1 MAETSGAEELFDVDV
16 QVSEQLRV
24 LPLARVAERA
34 SAAGKRSGRLWGLV
48 SGAAVVAL
56 VTTGL
61 ILQGGGSERSLAP
74 AGPAPEAKPAAVP
87 APTGP
92 PLAVERPVVA
102 AAAPVAAA
110 TGPAGVQAGERKPA
124 RRKVIRIATA
134 AAGGTMAAAGKAA
147 GSRPETA
154 ARPPDRAAEPP
165 APAPVPAPPVL
176 AVTAPVPAVA
186 SPPPPTATKT
196 LAPATVQRAVARQ
209 TAAFDRCVQ
218 SALAEPGGA
227 GQVGRKIALLV
238 AVGNG
243 GLVEASEVE
252 EPDVERSPLGACL
265 RQAAGWLLFPPFEG
279 EAIGLRIPLQLG
291 VAAPGAAP
299 VR

>member
-1 MAETSGAEELFDVDV
+1 
-16 QVSEQLRV
+16 
-24 LPLARVAERA
+24 
-34 SAAGKRSGRLWGLV
+34 
-48 SGAAVVAL
+48 
-56 VTTGL
+56 
-61 ILQGGGSERSLAP
+61 
-74 AGPAPEAKPAAVP
+74 
-87 APTGP
+87 
-92 PLAVERPVVA
+92 
-102 AAAPVAAA
+102 
-110 TGPAGVQAGERKPA
+110 
-124 RRKVIRIATA
+124 
-134 AAGGTMAAAGKAA
+134 
-147 GSRPETA
+147 
-154 ARPPDRAAEPP
+154 
-165 APAPVPAPPVL
+165 
-176 AVTAPVPAVA
+176 
-186 SPPPPTATKT
+186 
-196 LAPATVQRAVARQ
+196 VARQ